1 MRRQSAKKEARSGNV
16 VSSMLSAEGN
26 HAWRQVFKY
35 VASKMQRCHIMSL
48 FDGDSGDGGGGGE
61 VYTNEDYSKHV
72 AAKCVISSKIL
83 NLFIFVA
90 ASSKYCFEPKIYGV
104 KCSQYKFVNN

>member
-26 HAWRQVFKY
+26 HAWCQVFKY

-48 FDGDSGDGGGGGE
+48 FDGDSGDGGGGGRFILMKTILSMLLQS
-61 VYTNEDYSKHV
+61 VLFQ
-72 AAKCVISSKIL
+72 AK
-83 NLFIFVA
+83 F
-90 ASSKYCFEPKIYGV
+90 
-104 KCSQYKFVNN
+104 